1 MFQGRLTTALTLFA
15 ALVVVD
21 VVVRSLHAGTGVRG
35 MLELVGARWL
45 GRRLAAVLSGLLAY
59 HVIYICYR
67 NLKSWDAFNTVRDRQ
82 LLDFE
87 IWLFFGNSPA
97 SLLHD
102 VLGEG
107 AAAHFL
113 AFVYRS
119 FTYLVPL
126 SVVGAL
132 VFLDRIRDGYVLLT
146 AAAWTW
152 VLGLGSYYL
161 VPSLGPFASAPQDFV
176 DLPRTKIT
184 ATQIEYLSERAHLL
198 ANREDPDAFASISA
212 FASLHVGF
220 TCMVLMM
227 LLYYGRTRLAAL
239 LAGYLALTM
248 LATIYFGWH
257 FVVDDVAGV
266 LLAYLAVLFARLM
279 IYPGAPAPWRLVGGA
294 ARDRAAT
301 SAAGARGGP

>member
-21 VVVRSLHAGTGVRG
+21 VVYRSLRAGGGLRG
-35 MLELVGARWL
+35 MLSVLRARWL
-45 GRRLAAVLSGLLAY
+45 GPRLAVVLSGLLAY
-59 HVIYICYR
+59 HLIYICYR
-67 NLKSWDAFNTVRDRQ
+67 NLKSWDAFNTVRDQQ

-87 IWLFFGNSPA
+87 IWLFFGSSPA

-102 VLGEG
+102 ALGEG
-107 AAAHFL
+107 WAAHAL

-126 SVVGAL
+126 SVVAAL

-146 AAAWTW
+146 AAMWTW

-184 ATQIEYLSERAHLL
+184 GTQIEYLSQRAHLL
-198 ANREDPDAFASISA
+198 ANRDDPDAFASISA
-212 FASLHVGF
+212 FASLHTGF

-239 LAGYLALTM
+239 LAVYLALTM

-279 IYPGAPAPWRLVGGA
+279 IYPRAPFPWRLVGGA
-294 ARDRAAT
+294 ARDRAWA
-301 SAAGARGGP
+301 SGGARGGP